1 MIARILKRSALALFV
16 AGAGLA
22 ASSQAGVASTMSG
35 RPLEEC
41 RSVCPNGGC
50 GAQTPWYNIWD
61 DCVCT
66 CTAGGYPSCG
76 CS

>member
-1 MIARILKRSALALFV
+1 MVMRTLKRAAVAVFI

-22 ASSQAGVASTMSG
+22 TWSQTGIASTPAVG
-35 RPLEEC
+35 LEEC
-41 RSVCPNGGC
+41 QAVCPRGGC